1 MQHGVKQLQNKQQHI
16 FNYKE
21 NRKEASC
28 KNQPRKETTQ
38 HIPNNAYLVPAKLG
52 QGPSQISVKST
63 QTLISTG
70 MRILKERLK
79 RLQEAAQRTCSDKEC
94 K

>member
-1 MQHGVKQLQNKQQHI
+1 MQHRVKLLQNNQQHI

-21 NRKEASC
+21 NTKETSC

-38 HIPNNAYLVPAKLG
+38 HIPNDVYLVPAKLG
-52 QGPSQISVKST
+52 KGPSQISVKST
-63 QTLISTG
+63 LTLISTG

-79 RLQEAAQRTCSDKEC
+79 RLREAA
-94 K
+94 

>member
-1 MQHGVKQLQNKQQHI
+1 MQHRAKLLQNNQQHI

-21 NRKEASC
+21 NTKETSC

-38 HIPNNAYLVPAKLG
+38 HIPNDVYLVPAKLG

-63 QTLISTG
+63 LTLISTG

-79 RLQEAAQRTCSDKEC
+79 RLREAA
-94 K
+94 